1 MDGWLWAVLALMWV
15 VGATVVALA
24 VSWGD
29 RISDRRERRA
39 GRHVRHL

>member
-24 VSWGD
+24 VGWDD
-29 RISDRRERRA
+29 RLADRRERRA
-39 GRHVRHL
+39 DRRARHL